1 MITWGMVYWPV
12 GLCVVSLLFILAEL
26 YALFTNGA
34 NTLSW
39 FCWHELNVSTA
50 LHFQPVAHHAAWWLS
65 LVAWVIFTVV
75 ITLHIWF
82 MSV

>member
-12 GLCVVSLLFILAEL
+12 GLIIVSLLFIPAEL
-26 YALFTNGA
+26 YALFTNVA

-39 FCWHELNVSTA
+39 YCWHELNVTST
-50 LHFQPVAHHAAWWLS
+50 LTFDAHGIAWWLS
-65 LVAWVIFTVV
+65 FAAWIIFTVV